1 MGNCN
6 VSSDVMSALEDFSL
20 PADLGFGEL
29 KVPIMYRA
37 DFRDGTWQ
45 PGELSRYANIELD
58 PAAKVLHYAQGVFE
72 GMKAYRVGEGRANFF
87 RPLENLKRLNRS
99 SARMCMIEV
108 PEEVFMEGIGLIT
121 AYSEPFIPS
130 GSGESL
136 YLRPF
141 LIGTK
146 SNLGI
151 GLSDSFSFIVISSPS
166 AIYHAGHMKIQI
178 EREACRAAR
187 GGTGAAK
194 TGGNYAAALQ
204 SARNAQGRGYDQ
216 SLWLDPVE
224 MKYIEELSGMNLF
237 VLWDRVLHTPVL
249 NGSFLAGITRDS
261 IIQLARHRGIEVLER
276 DIPIQEALDGIRSGA
291 VSEVFACGTAAIVS
305 PVSVI
310 ADADDTAYE
319 LGKVD
324 ELAADL
330 RQSLLAIQ
338 ECRAEDPFGWI
349 LQVDKKYYPENTKL
363 VAPGVCQ
370 T

>member
-1 MGNCN
+1 MGNYHIN
-6 VSSDVMSALEDFSL
+6 SDVLPALKDFSL
-20 PADLGFGEL
+20 PGQNLGFGEL

-37 DFRDGTWQ
+37 NFANGVWQ
-45 PGELSRYANIELD
+45 QGQLTRYGNIELD
-58 PAAKVLHYAQGVFE
+58 PASKVLHYAQEVFE

-87 RPLENLKRLNRS
+87 RPIENLKRMNQ
-99 SARMCMIEV
+99 SAERMCMIDV
-108 PEEVFMEGIGLIT
+108 PEQVFMDGIGLIT
-121 AYSEPFIPS
+121 AYSEPFIPN

-146 SNLGI
+146 SNLGMGI
-151 GLSDSFSFIVISSPS
+151 SDTFTFMVIASPS

-204 SARNAQGRGYDQ
+204 SARNVQSRGYDQ

-224 MKYIEELSGMNLF
+224 MKNIEELSGMNLF
-237 VLWDRVLHTPVL
+237 ILIDGELHTPVL
-249 NGSFLAGITRDS
+249 NGSFLAGITRNS
-261 IIQLARHRGIEVLER
+261 IVELARHKGIDVIER
-276 DIPIQEALDGIRSGA
+276 DIPIQEVLDGIRSGK

-305 PVSVI
+305 PVSLI
-310 ADADDTAYE
+310 ADADDTIYE
-319 LGKVD
+319 LAQVD
-324 ELAADL
+324 QLAADL

-338 ECRAEDPFGWI
+338 ERREEDPFGWTME
-349 LQVDKKYYPENTKL
+349 VAEKYYPENPL
-363 VAPGVCQ
+363 QAVASV
-370 T
+370 